1 VFLCKSSEIT
11 QVTRVRYLTSLPHLG
26 IILSA
31 CSSDPYYLFFLNQ
44 ISSIGTKMDSSST
57 VFLAIDLSSPKPC
70 CHFPHVYKPTLPPGS
85 SRLGRRSQF
94 GPLVSL
100 LSIHSKLSFLWLG
113 WSSDL
118 VRCPSCPEQVRL
130 RRNPLCFSE
139 LGAHLTLLM

>member
-1 VFLCKSSEIT
+1 MFLCKSSEIA
-11 QVTRVRYLTSLPHLG
+11 QVTRVRYLTSLPRLG

-31 CSSDPYYLFFLNQ
+31 LFLRSILLVLSQ

-94 GPLVSL
+94 APLVSL

-113 WSSDL
+113 WCSDL